1 MRKPT
6 KRTPVKRR
14 KTPKT
19 KAAPKGRK
27 IARKSV
33 LNGVIRKPKFQ
44 KGQFV
49 YSHFNQT
56 EKRQINLVFISK
68 QSNREHKYRLTLSDT
83 KGMPK
88 NSPWITESGL
98 SKRKLK

>member
-14 KTPKT
+14 KTAKT
-19 KAAPKGRK
+19 KATPKRR
-27 IARKSV
+27 IARKSQ
-33 LNGVIRKPKFQ
+33 LNGVIRKPKFK
-44 KGQFV
+44 KGEFV

-56 EKRQINLVFISK
+56 EKRQINLVFVSK
-68 QSNREHKYRLTLSDT
+68 HANREHKYRLTLSDT

-98 SKRKLK
+98 SKKKLK